1 MFMIVIRRIVVRFE
15 NYDIFCGLRGYKIFE
30 NVDFKLF
37 YMKN

>member
-1 MFMIVIRRIVVRFE
+1 MTATRRIVARFE
-15 NYDIFCGLRGYKIFE
+15 NHDIFCGLRGYKTSE